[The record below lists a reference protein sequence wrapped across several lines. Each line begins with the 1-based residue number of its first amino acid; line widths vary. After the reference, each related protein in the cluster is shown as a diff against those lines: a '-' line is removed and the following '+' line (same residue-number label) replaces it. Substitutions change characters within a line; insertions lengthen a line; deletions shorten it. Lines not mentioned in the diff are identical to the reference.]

1 MNDKIDKNVLD
12 TELQTCCTSPMTG
25 FYRNGVCVTGAQDA
39 GTHVVCARITAEF
52 LTYTKSQGNDLST
65 PVPAANF
72 PGLNPGDKWCLCAS
86 RWQEALVAGVAP
98 PVYLEATHSAAL
110 KFVTLADL
118 QQHAVFL

>member
-25 FYRNGVCVTGAQDA
+25 FYRTGVCVTGTLDT

-52 LTYTKSQGNDLST
+52 LVYTKSRGNDLST
-65 PVPAANF
+65 PVPAYNF

-118 QQHAVFL
+118 QQHAVAL